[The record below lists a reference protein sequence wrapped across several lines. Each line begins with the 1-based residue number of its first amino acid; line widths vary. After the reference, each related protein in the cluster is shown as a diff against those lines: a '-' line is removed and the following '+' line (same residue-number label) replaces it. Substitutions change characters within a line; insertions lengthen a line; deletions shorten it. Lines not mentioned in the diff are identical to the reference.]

1 MDMIGQVS
9 CYHEIEPW
17 LQFKHPYV
25 RQLAFC
31 VASPNIISNIPND
44 LILKHHFSLHSNT
57 FWQHQFEQYLPRLK
71 QLDQNPEPLFA
82 FLNQLKSTRLGLR
95 FEYLLWFW
103 LLDHNY
109 HAYQLLGHSIQKI
122 DGAKTLGEL
131 DFVLLNTQT
140 NQIEHW
146 EVALKYYLGESD
158 LSLSHWYG
166 LNRDDTLHKKLG
178 YFTERQFQFDSA
190 LGHCIEQR
198 FAVMKGQ
205 LFIPERINLL
215 HLPSWINPQ
224 RRLGR
229 WGTQIKADYY
239 RLQRHEWLCPHESP
253 SSLEAIWWANGLYL
267 DLKHTCHY
275 YMYRQP
281 PVIYQNHEK

>member
-1 MDMIGQVS
+1 MIGQVS

-109 HAYQLLGHSIQKI
+109 HFYQLLGHSIQKI

-178 YFTERQFQFDSA
+178 YFTERQFQFDSS

-205 LFIPERINLL
+205 LFIPERINLV
-215 HLPSWINPQ
+215 HLPFWINPQ

-239 RLQRHEWLCPHESP
+239 RLQRYEWLCPHESP

>member
-1 MDMIGQVS
+1 MIGQVS

-31 VASPNIISNIPND
+31 MASPNIISNIPND

-205 LFIPERINLL
+205 LFIPERINLV

-275 YMYRQP
+275 YMFRQP

>member
-1 MDMIGQVS
+1 MIGQVS

-31 VASPNIISNIPND
+31 MASPNIISNIPND

-109 HAYQLLGHSIQKI
+109 HFYQLLGHSIQKI

-178 YFTERQFQFDSA
+178 YFTERQFQFDSS

-205 LFIPERINLL
+205 LFIPERINLV

-239 RLQRHEWLCPHESP
+239 RLQRYEWLCPHESP

>member
-1 MDMIGQVS
+1 MNMVGQVS
-9 CYHEIEPW
+9 CYHEIEEPW
-17 LQFKHPYV
+17 QQFRHPYV

-31 VASPNIISNIPND
+31 VGSPDIISNIPDD
-44 LILKHHFSLHSNT
+44 LTLKYHFLLHSPT
-57 FWQHQFEQYLPRLK
+57 FWQDHFEQYLPRLK
-71 QLDQNPEPLFA
+71 QLDQNPEPLIA

-103 LLDHNY
+103 LLDRDY

-122 DGAKTLGEL
+122 KGAKTLGEL

-146 EVALKYYLGESD
+146 EVALKYYLGECD

-166 LNRDDTLHKKLG
+166 LNRDDTLHKKLN
-178 YFTERQFQFDSA
+178 YFTQRQFQFDSA
-190 LGHCIEQR
+190 LGHAIEQC

-205 LFIPERINLL
+205 LFVPEKLDPTHMPL
-215 HLPSWINPQ
+215 WINTQ
-224 RRLGR
+224 RRLGS
-229 WGTQIKADYY
+229 WGTQVKAGYY

-253 SSLEAIWWANGLYL
+253 SSLAATWWTNGLYL
-267 DLKHTCHY
+267 DMKHSCHY
-275 YMYRQP
+275 YMYRQSLMLS
-281 PVIYQNHEK
+281 QFR